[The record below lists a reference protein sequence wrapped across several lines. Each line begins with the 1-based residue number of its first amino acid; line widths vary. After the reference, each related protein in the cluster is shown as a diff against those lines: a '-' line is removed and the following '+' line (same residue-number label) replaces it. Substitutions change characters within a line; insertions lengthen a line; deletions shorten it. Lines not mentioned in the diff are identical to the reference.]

1 MSQGYPRPIHH
12 PQYPLYPSPVVLPA
26 SSDTIVASSPAHGIT
41 QHPDSM
47 RRPYPIGLSS
57 DAGLVG
63 VDGSLK
69 RRKISP
75 TLYENTGGVQGIP
88 TPITAAEFFQ
98 PPHQQPSKQSS
109 PLNPVISTPALLYS
123 YAQSA
128 HAESQTHLQQSFI
141 PPYISADRK
150 SGYPIARLYP
160 PSPPMMPPAPQ
171 ATPLPRYTHDSQAR
185 QKALGYLLLA
195 LDLLRAGL
203 KSNEL
208 SDREKVVFALEFG
221 LVGVKVWSA
230 WQSCSITGKERG
242 KNESG
247 RLMDEM
253 QEFVGQASLVAER
266 QSSLALLKL
275 QLELLNARLAF
286 MQGKFNL
293 GKRLVRNGL
302 AACKNDHCHR
312 YGLYLL
318 HLEHIE
324 TTGPGEYLNIVTEFL
339 NEAERNKHQEIVQL
353 ASLLKARIAFV
364 HRRWEL
370 VPSTLVALAGALNS
384 PFSDHTSVPADLLP
398 GASELEQS
406 WLASMHVHYLT
417 LKALWEGRRGDD
429 AVTKAVLKQVY
440 ALMDMSS
447 DKGTFN
453 ALRASGGVF
462 MLPLPNSQPLLMQLT
477 PPNITYMLTY
487 LTTVVT
493 RREFTGSIAS
503 CRTLVHAKVFKETE
517 HVARAEDMWD
527 IGFSGCHGLAD
538 VVALQRK
545 VASIRAEVSLEQ
557 ATALMYRGSFKESL
571 SLLYETV
578 DYLQK
583 NDIFAPLSP
592 QLCLLFAQHAH
603 LLGLTETATRYY
615 TACKA
620 LINTGSELSLIAEIG
635 ILGARSKLEGLM
647 KDLKVQ
653 DEVNGLAEKCKGSTS
668 ATFSAAGQF
677 LASMTD
683 DNRVN
688 SKKKL
693 STAYEISQKANNHI
707 LRLLI
712 FAYTTST
719 HHYGG
724 RQRMQRQLETGKD
737 IAKMLGGKDRP
748 DGVGQVVLGWWFARR
763 LKEFYRQEGAAE
775 AAAEAKQSEKVHLER
790 LQEVRREAEKMFK
803 DK

>member
-253 QEFVGQASLVAER
+253 QEFVGQA
-266 QSSLALLKL
+266 
-275 QLELLNARLAF
+275 
-286 MQGKFNL
+286 
-293 GKRLVRNGL
+293 
-302 AACKNDHCHR
+302 
-312 YGLYLL
+312 
-318 HLEHIE
+318 
-324 TTGPGEYLNIVTEFL
+324 